1 MTAILWMFSN
11 NSDVKKLQ
19 QLLNR
24 NEFTPVLVEDGI
36 FGKNTYDA
44 VKIFQRYNG
53 LNDDGI
59 VGPQTW
65 RKLGVPELLTRSSS
79 GSPASPSSGPSR
91 SPSADSNGTV
101 AETGDGFCFPFPALP
116 ARSWTNGG
124 RQFGASRSG
133 GRRHAGCDLIF
144 PRGTLIYAVADGIL
158 VQPPYPFYEGTSAV
172 EIRHGNLLLRYGEI
186 INGSYV
192 GGQTVQKGQ
201 VIAKVGRLHS
211 GSSMLHLEIYT
222 NATLS
227 GGLTDRNRAPYQRRS
242 DVTDPAPYL
251 DIWKN
256 NLPTL

>member
-1 MTAILWMFSN
+1 MPSEGLRFTLSVAGIVEMATA
-11 NSDVKKLQ
+11 V
-19 QLLNR
+19 
-24 NEFTPVLVEDGI
+24 VVEDGI

-211 GSSMLHLEIYT
+211 GSSCCIWRFIRMRPYRVTLQI
-222 NATLS
+222 ATERLIK
-227 GGLTDRNRAPYQRRS
+227 
-242 DVTDPAPYL
+242 DVL
-251 DIWKN
+251 M
-256 NLPTL
+256 

>member
-1 MTAILWMFSN
+1 MAATLWLFSN
-11 NSDVKKLQ
+11 SSDVKKLQ

-24 NEFTPVLVEDGI
+24 NKFIPALVEDGI

-44 VKIFQRYNG
+44 VKIFQRHNG

-65 RKLGVPELLTRSSS
+65 RKLGVSDHLMRSSQ
-79 GSPASPSSGPSR
+79 GSPTSPST
-91 SPSADSNGTV
+91 DSNGTV
-101 AETGDGFCFPFPALP
+101 AETGEGFCFPFPVLP

-124 RQFGASRSG
+124 RQFGASRSE

-144 PRGTLIYAVADGIL
+144 PRGTPIYAVADGVL
-158 VQPPYPFYEGTSAV
+158 VQPPYLFYEGTSAV

-192 GGQTVQKGQ
+192 GGQTVKKGQ

-222 NATLS
+222 NAASS
-227 GGLTDRNRAPYQRRS
+227 GRLTDRNRTPYQRRS

-256 NLPTL
+256 NLPTP

>member
-1 MTAILWMFSN
+1 MVATLWMFSRS
-11 NSDVKKLQ
+11 SDVKKLQ
-19 QLLNR
+19 QLLNKNR
-24 NEFTPVLVEDGI
+24 LTPGLVEDGI

-65 RKLGVPELLTRSSS
+65 RKLCVQDLSTRNSS
-79 GSPASPSSGPSR
+79 GSPASPSSGSST
-91 SPSADSNGTV
+91 SPSPDSNGTV
-101 AETGDGFCFPFPALP
+101 AETGEGFCFPFPRLP

-124 RQFGASRSG
+124 RQFGASRSE

-144 PRGTLIYAVADGIL
+144 PRGTLIYAVADGVL
-158 VQPPYPFYEGTSAV
+158 ARSPYPFYEGTSAV

-186 INGSYV
+186 ANGSYV
-192 GGQTVQKGQ
+192 GGQTVKKGQ

-222 NATLS
+222 NAASS
-227 GGLTDRNRAPYQRRS
+227 GGLTDKRRSPYQRRS

-251 DIWKN
+251 DVWKN
-256 NLPTL
+256 NLPTP